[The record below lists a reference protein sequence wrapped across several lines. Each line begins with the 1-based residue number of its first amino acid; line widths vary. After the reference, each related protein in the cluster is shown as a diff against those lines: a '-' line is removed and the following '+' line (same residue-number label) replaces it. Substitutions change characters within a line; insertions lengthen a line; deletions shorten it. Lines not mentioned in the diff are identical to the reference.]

1 MTQALPGSV
10 EGWIETISP
19 RLELDLLPLLR
30 RPDGQRAL
38 EDPWGRR
45 HRPDWHARGLAIWP
59 RGGRWL
65 TLTHALRRPA
75 AWGDGRGSRAR
86 LVLRWW
92 AEAAEVLIDGQPV
105 VVGDLFDA
113 ACRWSLPAAFW
124 QGETL
129 TLTLRLRSPRHDDGA
144 LLLARVEREPLDRAD
159 PDGLLRLGQLRLLR
173 QRLEADPAAP
183 GPTLPGDEATLA
195 GVLASEPP
203 AGRLLL
209 VSHAHLDLAWL
220 WPVADTWQAAER
232 TFQSVLGLMDRWPAL
247 RFGHSTP
254 ALYDWLARHRPA
266 LFAAI
271 VQRAAEGRWEPLNG
285 PWVETDCVLV
295 GGPSLL
301 RQFEEGQT
309 WSRHHFPGWRHDLAW
324 LPDSF
329 GFGAGLPAIC
339 AATGVR
345 WFLTHKLFWNAD
357 NPFPHRLFRWR
368 ARGGAEVLALM
379 TAPIGT
385 DGDPLAMARE
395 ARAWTAATGLE
406 EGLWLPGVGDHGG
419 GPSEEMLEQL
429 ALWNGQPLAPQTRFG
444 SVREHLESLAS
455 QADGLP
461 VWRDELYLELHR
473 GCATS
478 RPDQK
483 RHNRSLER
491 LLREAD
497 ALAALAGDDG
507 ESNREA
513 WRGLLFQQFH
523 DILPG
528 TSVPEVFE
536 QAEPV
541 WRRCRRQS
549 RRRRDDLLQ
558 RHWAPAPDE
567 RGAAPQ
573 HWWLGQ
579 LLPAAAGPRVVR
591 LPQPPQGGHWLGPAG
606 PLPGQRARD
615 GGQWVQLAFGPGIE
629 LQRLAVAAGPGDGS
643 VQGAVTLQLEADGR
657 WCLGNDQLVAEL
669 GPQGVHSLR
678 ACDGKELLAQPLEWR
693 RWADRGAFWD
703 AWDLAADHRS
713 RPLPFAWSEGPTVL
727 EQGPL
732 ATRLRWRGHCGSSP
746 LSLVATLRAASP
758 VLELD
763 LEADW
768 HQTHEL
774 LRAELPLVQ
783 DGGFWAADTAAGV
796 VERPRRACTG
806 RERSRWEAA
815 AMSWLWGGGL
825 AVLLDGPQGVDG
837 RPEGLGVSLLRGPTW
852 PDPGADAGRHRQRL
866 GLMPAAAGWWR
877 TQVPAQ
883 AARFRQPLW
892 SRPAAAGPAERQ
904 PLLDWP
910 NPDLQLLQ
918 LTALPGSDMLEL
930 VGQQLGP
937 CRGRWPQALEP
948 WEVGRWRLPRLSPR
962 GRRTDR

>member
-1 MTQALPGSV
+1 MTQALPGAV
-10 EGWIETISP
+10 EGWIETFSP
-19 RLELDLLPLLR
+19 RLELDLLPLLLG
-30 RPDGQRAL
+30 PDGQPGL
-38 EDPWGRR
+38 GNPWGRR
-45 HRPDWHARGLAIWP
+45 HRPDWHARGLLIWP
-59 RGGRWL
+59 RGGGWL
-65 TLTHALRRPA
+65 SLTYQLRCPP
-75 AWGDGRGSRAR
+75 AWGDGRDSRAR
-86 LVLRWW
+86 LALRWW

-113 ACRWSLPAAFW
+113 ACRWLLPAAFW

-129 TLTLRLRSPRHDDGA
+129 ELTLRLRSPRHDDGA

-159 PDGLLRLGQLRLLR
+159 PHGLLALGQLRLLR
-173 QRLEADPAAP
+173 QRHGTAGTAPPA
-183 GPTLPGDEATLA
+183 LPHDETALIAQLA
-195 GVLASEPP
+195 AEPP
-203 AGRLLL
+203 AGQLLL

-232 TFQSVLGLMDRWPAL
+232 TFRSVLGLMERWPAL

-254 ALYDWLARHRPA
+254 ALYDWLARHHPA

-271 VQRAAEGRWEPLNG
+271 VQRSAEGRWEPLNG

-301 RQFEEGQT
+301 RQFEEGQA
-309 WSRHHFPGWRHDLAW
+309 WSHRHFPGWRHDLAW

-329 GFGAGLPAIC
+329 GFGAGLPAVC

-429 ALWNGQPLAPQTRFG
+429 ELWNGQPLAPRHRFG
-444 SVREHLESLAS
+444 SLREHLDGLAPLAAS
-455 QADGLP
+455 LP

-483 RHNRSLER
+483 RHNRTLER

-497 ALAALAGDDG
+497 SLAALAGVGADEG
-507 ESNREA
+507 REA

-549 RRRRDDLLQ
+549 RQRRDALLR
-558 RHWAPAPDE
+558 RHWAPAPEE
-567 RGAAPQ
+567 RGPRPQ

-591 LPQPPQGGHWLGPAG
+591 LPQPPPGSHWRGPDG
-606 PLPGQRARD
+606 PLPDQRARD
-615 GGQWVQLAFGPGIE
+615 GGTWVQLAVGAGIE
-629 LQRLAVAAGPGDGS
+629 LQRLAAIAGSGGG
-643 VQGAVTLQLEADGR
+643 VVRGAVTLEAEADGTWR
-657 WCLGNDQLVAEL
+657 LGNDQLVARL
-669 GPQGVHSLR
+669 GPQGVLALR
-678 ACDGKELLAQPLEWR
+678 ACAGEELLAGPLQWC

-703 AWDLAADHRS
+703 AWDLAGDHRA
-713 RPLPFAWSEGPTVL
+713 RPLPFAWDGGPMVL
-727 EQGPL
+727 EAGPL
-732 ATRLRWRGHCGSSP
+732 ATRLRWRGHCGGSR
-746 LSLVATLRAASP
+746 LSLVASLRAASP

-768 HQTHEL
+768 QQTHEL
-774 LRAELPLVQ
+774 LRAELPLVR

-796 VERPRRACTG
+796 VERPRRACTA
-806 RERSRWEAA
+806 RERSRWEATA
-815 AMSWLWGGGL
+815 VSWLWGGGL

-837 RPEGLGVSLLRGPTW
+837 RPEGIGVSLLRGPTW

-877 TQVPAQ
+877 GQVPAE
-883 AARFRQPLW
+883 AAGFRQPLW
-892 SRPAAAGPAERQ
+892 SGPAAAGPPDRQ
-904 PLLDWP
+904 RLLDWP
-910 NPDLQLLQ
+910 NPDLQLLR
-918 LTALPGSDMLEL
+918 LTAQPPSGALEL
-930 VGQQLGP
+930 VGQQLAP
-937 CRGRWPQALEP
+937 CRGHWPGAVGP
-948 WEVGRWRLPRLSPR
+948 WELGRWTLPPQSS
-962 GRRTDR
+962 

>member
-1 MTQALPGSV
+1 
-10 EGWIETISP
+10 
-19 RLELDLLPLLR
+19 
-30 RPDGQRAL
+30 
-38 EDPWGRR
+38 
-45 HRPDWHARGLAIWP
+45 
-59 RGGRWL
+59 
-65 TLTHALRRPA
+65 
-75 AWGDGRGSRAR
+75 
-86 LVLRWW
+86 
-92 AEAAEVLIDGQPV
+92 
-105 VVGDLFDA
+105 
-113 ACRWSLPAAFW
+113 
-124 QGETL
+124 
-129 TLTLRLRSPRHDDGA
+129 
-144 LLLARVEREPLDRAD
+144 
-159 PDGLLRLGQLRLLR
+159 
-173 QRLEADPAAP
+173 
-183 GPTLPGDEATLA
+183 
-195 GVLASEPP
+195 
-203 AGRLLL
+203 
-209 VSHAHLDLAWL
+209 
-220 WPVADTWQAAER
+220 
-232 TFQSVLGLMDRWPAL
+232 
-247 RFGHSTP
+247 
-254 ALYDWLARHRPA
+254 
-266 LFAAI
+266 
-271 VQRAAEGRWEPLNG
+271 
-285 PWVETDCVLV
+285 
-295 GGPSLL
+295 
-301 RQFEEGQT
+301 
-309 WSRHHFPGWRHDLAW
+309 
-324 LPDSF
+324 
-329 GFGAGLPAIC
+329 
-339 AATGVR
+339 
-345 WFLTHKLFWNAD
+345 
-357 NPFPHRLFRWR
+357 
-368 ARGGAEVLALM
+368 
-379 TAPIGT
+379 
-385 DGDPLAMARE
+385 
-395 ARAWTAATGLE
+395 
-406 EGLWLPGVGDHGG
+406 
-419 GPSEEMLEQL
+419 
-429 ALWNGQPLAPQTRFG
+429 
-444 SVREHLESLAS
+444 
-455 QADGLP
+455 
-461 VWRDELYLELHR
+461 
-473 GCATS
+473 
-478 RPDQK
+478 
-483 RHNRSLER
+483 
-491 LLREAD
+491 
-497 ALAALAGDDG
+497 
-507 ESNREA
+507 
-513 WRGLLFQQFH
+513 
-523 DILPG
+523 
-528 TSVPEVFE
+528 
-536 QAEPV
+536 
-541 WRRCRRQS
+541 
-549 RRRRDDLLQ
+549 
-558 RHWAPAPDE
+558 
-567 RGAAPQ
+567 
-573 HWWLGQ
+573 
-579 LLPAAAGPRVVR
+579 
-591 LPQPPQGGHWLGPAG
+591 
-606 PLPGQRARD
+606 
-615 GGQWVQLAFGPGIE
+615 VQLAFGPGIE

-678 ACDGKELLAQPLEWR
+678 ACDGKELLAQPLQWR

-815 AMSWLWGGGL
+815 AVSWLWGGGL